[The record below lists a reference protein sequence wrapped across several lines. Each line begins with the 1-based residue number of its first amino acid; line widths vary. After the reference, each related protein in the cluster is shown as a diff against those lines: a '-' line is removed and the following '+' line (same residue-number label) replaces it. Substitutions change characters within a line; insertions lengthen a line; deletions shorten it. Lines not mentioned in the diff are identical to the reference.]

1 MHSDDGAL
9 LSHGKKALYGLLAPL
24 VVGVVGFWL
33 IGVATH

>member
-1 MHSDDGAL
+1 MHSDDGAT
-9 LSHGKKALYGLLAPL
+9 LSRCNKALYGLLAPL

>member
-1 MHSDDGAL
+1 MHSDGGAL
-9 LSHGKKALYGLLAPL
+9 LSRGKKALYGLLAPL